1 MSGGGESQ
9 YNASYVDA
17 TEKQANANIQV
28 AIQQAKA
35 DKYAA
40 DKSSWS
46 VVQQAKYDHDAR
58 IKEAEL
64 ANQAENHALEVRTL
78 EAKLTHKE
86 EMTRIREVD
95 VPRVQNEAVVAES
108 KLVKAQSSRDREER
122 RSKKD
127 EMQFA
132 ASQAGGGLGAGNG
145 GGYWVGM
152 S

>member
-9 YNASYVDA
+9 YNASYVDGVD
-17 TEKQANANIQV
+17 KQANANIQV
-28 AIQQAKA
+28 AIQQAKS

-40 DKSSWS
+40 DKQSWA
-46 VVQQAKYDHDAR
+46 VVEQAKYDYQAR

-95 VPRVQNEAVVAES
+95 APRVQNEAIVAES
-108 KLVKAQSSRDREER
+108 KLVKAQASRDREER

-132 ASQAGGGLGAGNG
+132 ASQAGGGLGGGNG
-145 GGYWVGM
+145 GGYWYGM